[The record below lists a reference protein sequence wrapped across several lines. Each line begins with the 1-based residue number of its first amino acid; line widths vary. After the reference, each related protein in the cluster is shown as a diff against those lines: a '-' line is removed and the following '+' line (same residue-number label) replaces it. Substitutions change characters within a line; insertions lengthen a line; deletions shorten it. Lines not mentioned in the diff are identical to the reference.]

1 MRCVSYYGQTW
12 LFPGSEEK
20 NGSCCIALVVHSP
33 WSAVNNLKIFS
44 LVSIDLVEE
53 SVCAGEEVNAT
64 YGNTPISAHC
74 DAQNCDH
81 IEALR

>member
-1 MRCVSYYGQTW
+1 ATLSMRCVSYYGQTW

-20 NGSCCIALVVHSP
+20 N
-33 WSAVNNLKIFS
+33 
-44 LVSIDLVEE
+44 VSIDLVEE

-81 IEALR
+81 IEALSQQCRRACPT